1 MIACIYITS
10 NIVHCFIRKETK
22 KHKCLKTAKTSTK
35 PGTSKKTEKSKKAV
49 PSDKYET
56 RLPIHGILTQFI
68 LYEEDGV
75 MKYRRPGIEPQ
86 AKGTK
91 RKGSFPDESSSCSS
105 RKRKT
110 KAAFNEDNLPDSSY
124 AWSDKDNCYHHVG
137 DETRLPIDGILTQLI
152 LYEENGVM
160 KYRRPGSQPQ
170 AKGTKR
176 KGRFPYE
183 SSSCSSRKRRSHAAF
198 NEDNFPDGSY
208 VWSDKDNCYHDVGGI
223 PEDWSSESVGYN
235 FDESDTD

>member
-1 MIACIYITS
+1 
-10 NIVHCFIRKETK
+10 RKETK

-35 PGTSKKTEKSKKAV
+35 PGKSKKPEKSKKAV
-49 PSDKYET
+49 PSDKY
-56 RLPIHGILTQFI
+56 
-68 LYEEDGV
+68 
-75 MKYRRPGIEPQ
+75 
-86 AKGTK
+86 
-91 RKGSFPDESSSCSS
+91 
-105 RKRKT
+105 
-110 KAAFNEDNLPDSSY
+110 
-124 AWSDKDNCYHHVG
+124 
-137 DETRLPIDGILTQLI
+137 ETRLPIDGILTQLI